1 MSSLEVASVL
11 APYTNYMIA
20 SQETEPGWGWNYAFL
35 SVLSDE
41 TIPGDEM
48 GDYIYH

>member
-1 MSSLEVASVL
+1 MSSPEVASVL

-20 SQETEPGWGWNYAFL
+20 SQETEPSCGWNYAFL
-35 SVLSDE
+35 SVSSDE